1 LLESAGAGVAGAV
14 AEVRAVTDG
23 LRPAGI
29 DELGLARALAAL
41 ADRVRVPELDVR
53 VDVAPGVRADPAV
66 EVALHRIAGEALA
79 NAARH
84 SGARHVVL
92 SVRDA
97 RGITLEV
104 SDDGT
109 GLAAAGTD
117 TSGSGLG
124 LGSMQRRAEEVGG
137 SFQVVS
143 SARGT
148 TVTAVLPHSVGDL

>member
-1 LLESAGAGVAGAV
+1 
-14 AEVRAVTDG
+14 
-23 LRPAGI
+23 
-29 DELGLARALAAL
+29 
-41 ADRVRVPELDVR
+41 
-53 VDVAPGVRADPAV
+53 VRADPAV

-84 SGARHVVL
+84 SGARHVAL

-109 GLAAAGTD
+109 GLDARTG

-124 LGSMQRRAEEVGG
+124 LASMQRRAEEVGG
-137 SFQVVS
+137 SFQVLS

-148 TVTAVLPHSVGDL
+148 TVSAVLPHSVGDL